1 MFKALGLRVLENL
14 GFRVRNSTRM
24 NFGGLGFCHHV
35 WKSQIMPTPC
45 LVHWPKFEATEAV
58 EGFRSAGFLVYFVQ
72 NDSCKVRLD
81 AQVFVPREG
90 ERQR

>member
-1 MFKALGLRVLENL
+1 
-14 GFRVRNSTRM
+14 
-24 NFGGLGFCHHV
+24 
-35 WKSQIMPTPC
+35 MPTPC
-45 LVHWPKFEATEAV
+45 LVHWPKFEATEAA
-58 EGFRSAGFLVYFVQ
+58 EGLRSAGFLVYFVQ